1 MTNTVKHQTLSTEA
15 QNLFVELVN
24 IELSNY
30 KRTSL
35 NMVLGTIQFYSNLTP
50 FNNVSF
56 NYLATLCHNKGIKAK
71 QK

>member
-15 QNLFVELVN
+15 QNLFVELVK

-30 KRTSL
+30 KKNSL
-35 NMVLGTIQFYSNLTP
+35 NMISNTIQFYSNLIP

-56 NYLATLCHNKGIKAK
+56 NYLVTLCHNKGIKAK